1 MTDGEEVDDVI
12 SEFPFQEETGESGE
26 TYSCDIC
33 DQEFDTKRGR
43 NIHRGQAHR
52 SE

>member
-1 MTDGEEVDDVI
+1 MADSKDAEDVV
-12 SEFPFQEETGESGE
+12 SEFPFQGSDEPRE
-26 TYSCDIC
+26 TYRCDIC
-33 DQEFDTKRGR
+33 DREFDTERGL

>member
-1 MTDGEEVDDVI
+1 MADSEDVEDVV
-12 SEFPFQEETGESGE
+12 SEFPFQKDSEEPDES
-26 TYSCDIC
+26 YFCNIC

-43 NIHRGQAHR
+43 NIHRGQAHP